1 MVSEPTSVQPVD
13 PEGAMTDKR
22 RDQDQYVSAVR
33 EKDKA
38 PNVPPGAPV
47 TQPRWMTISVALTGI
62 IGLVLMIILV
72 RG

>member
-1 MVSEPTSVQPVD
+1 MVSEPTSTQPVH
-13 PEGAMTDKR
+13 PESAMTDKR
-22 RDQDQYVSAVR
+22 RDRDQPASAVP
-33 EKDKA
+33 EKHKA
-38 PNVPPGAPV
+38 RNVPPGTPV